1 MDFAQD
7 LLLFLHLLGMG
18 SLFGGAFVQIR
29 ADRRAVNAAMLHG
42 SLTQVVTGLLL
53 VGVLESDADAD
64 VDNAKVGV
72 KFALGVVIALL
83 VFLNRRKSAVPSGLY
98 YGLLG
103 LIVLTVGV
111 AVFW

>member
-53 VGVLESDADAD
+53 VGVLESDAD

>member
-1 MDFAQD
+1 MDLAVD
-7 LLLFLHLLGMG
+7 VLLFLHLLGMG
-18 SLFGGAFVQIR
+18 SLFGGALVQIR

-42 SLTQVVTGLLL
+42 ALAQVLTGLLL
-53 VGVLESDADAD
+53 VGGLESDADAD

-83 VFLNRRKSAVPSGLY
+83 AFVNRRKPSVPDGLY
-98 YGLLG
+98 YGLLA